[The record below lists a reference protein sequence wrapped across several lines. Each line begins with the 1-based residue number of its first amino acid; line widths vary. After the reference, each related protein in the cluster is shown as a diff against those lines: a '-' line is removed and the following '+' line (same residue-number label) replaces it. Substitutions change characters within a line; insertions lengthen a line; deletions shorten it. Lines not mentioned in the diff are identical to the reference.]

1 MKIYPHLEKNT
12 YGQSVTQIER
22 EQVLIVLSAHD
33 ELQRITVNQT
43 PRDATRSASI
53 VGKLDIT
60 EIDVACPKDRKNTM
74 KALKTIMATGTVA
87 PTNLSPKTTTKITR
101 TTAIKGSLKNS
112 NRAERKPEA
121 ALPILGDMW
130 KNKTPHKEMII
141 WSQFSLKIASRE
153 QKTGR
158 TASGS
163 AKWQLRQ
170 FKGRCSRCRPKSKP
184 VRSCDWQTGDH

>member
-1 MKIYPHLEKNT
+1 MRFKNWPKVNSEKQLTPLSNNSFTLKATTAEEVKIYPHLEKNT

-121 ALPILGDMW
+121 ALPILETCG
-130 KNKTPHKEMII
+130 KTKHPTK
-141 WSQFSLKIASRE
+141 
-153 QKTGR
+153 
-158 TASGS
+158 
-163 AKWQLRQ
+163 KW
-170 FKGRCSRCRPKSKP
+170 
-184 VRSCDWQTGDH
+184 